1 MHQLANKLIQ
11 CLEQPG
17 VADRLRPQLL
27 RLGSGSS
34 GNGSGGGG
42 SSGSGSS
49 SGGGGGSPVLSYEQL
64 LSAAY
69 LSRWQANLAMLPPP
83 VDRLLPAGRE
93 AAIRE
98 NAAGGR
104 RMAELLPDCPVGWFA
119 HSSALAALGR
129 LQEAWGCLERCKQV
143 GAGGASVLGCGGI
156 GGWGAVVMVAG
167 RLLAAI
173 LACSMVTCPGGLC

>member
-1 MHQLANKLIQ
+1 MLCRSAVQVHCVVKAAAAMVVLLAAAMKEQRQMIKQVPNVHQLANKLIQ

-34 GNGSGGGG
+34 GSGSGGSSSNASGG
-42 SSGSGSS
+42 S

-104 RMAELLPDCPVGWFA
+104 RMAELLPDCPVG
-119 HSSALAALGR
+119 
-129 LQEAWGCLERCKQV
+129 
-143 GAGGASVLGCGGI
+143 
-156 GGWGAVVMVAG
+156 
-167 RLLAAI
+167 
-173 LACSMVTCPGGLC
+173 